1 MSGLDRVDNVTAHRF
16 EEDFERTHGMK
27 LVGPETRVETRQL
40 ADYGHLAR
48 RLEEQERGLADF
60 LGLRVEDL
68 V

>member
-1 MSGLDRVDNVTAHRF
+1 VSGLRVDDVTVRRF
-16 EEDFERTHGMK
+16 EQDFAETYGFE

-40 ADYGHLAR
+40 ADYGHLTR
-48 RLEEQERGLADF
+48 KLEEQERGLADF